1 MKDRR
6 TKEQN
11 ALMWS
16 RLTDIANQVEWP
28 VDGKERLIS
37 PDDWKQILT
46 AGLTKV
52 QRVAQGIEGGFV
64 ILGARTSKMT
74 VSQMTELL
82 DFISWF
88 GNEKGV
94 RWTIDTD
101 A

>member
-1 MKDRR
+1 MSRR
-6 TKEQN
+6 SDEQN
-11 ALMWS
+11 RLMWS
-16 RLTDIANQVEWP
+16 RLTDLANQVEWP
-28 VDGKERLIS
+28 VDGRMQHMTPS
-37 PDDWKQILT
+37 DWKDVCT

-94 RWTIDTD
+94 RWTIDTE